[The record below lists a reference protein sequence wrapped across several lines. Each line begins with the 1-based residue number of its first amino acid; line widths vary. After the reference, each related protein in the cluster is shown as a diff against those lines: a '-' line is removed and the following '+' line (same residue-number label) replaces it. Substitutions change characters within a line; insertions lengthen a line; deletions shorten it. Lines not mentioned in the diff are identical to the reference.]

1 MAKIVKI
8 ESGHK
13 PQSTYILLKTLV
25 KMMTKGEGGQKSP
38 KNDDAFYGRAQKA
51 TADFHRLTKLLL
63 FVAFY
68 KVFTWAYFPNKI
80 DSSKR
85 NLNLRPLWF
94 ALKGFLKDRK
104 FKIKACC
111 LGPGVCTFILKVLMQ
126 CSKRQSLKILST
138 KNHTCNVLAMWLLKS
153 KGLFLIAY

>member
-1 MAKIVKI
+1 
-8 ESGHK
+8 
-13 PQSTYILLKTLV
+13 
-25 KMMTKGEGGQKSP
+25 MMTKGEGGQKSP

-85 NLNLRPLWF
+85 NCKFTSTLICFKRF
-94 ALKGFLKDRK
+94 FKG
-104 FKIKACC
+104 
-111 LGPGVCTFILKVLMQ
+111 
-126 CSKRQSLKILST
+126 
-138 KNHTCNVLAMWLLKS
+138 
-153 KGLFLIAY
+153 